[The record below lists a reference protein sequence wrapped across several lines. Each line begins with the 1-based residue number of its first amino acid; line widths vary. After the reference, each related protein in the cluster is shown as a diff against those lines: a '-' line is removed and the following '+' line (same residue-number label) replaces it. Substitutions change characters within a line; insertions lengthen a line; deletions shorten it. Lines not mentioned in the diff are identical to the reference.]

1 MRFIDFI
8 NEASVRESNL
18 ASASRKVAQ
27 FIGRKIGSDF
37 KEINGETYKNADGV
51 FFGILY
57 VSDNNDA
64 LRVNWDG
71 KKFYSINYWDDY
83 AGSANQ
89 PSKEIKTADIGPN
102 DASFVQLLPEII
114 RAITTESET
123 SDEMYESFIV
133 EKVIKYEDSEWKSPA
148 DFIKDVAADWTIDQ
162 IQSVLKQN
170 GNTYNKKQIQAKVDQ
185 VLGTESEP
193 EEPKKK
199 GGKKVVVETGKPEK
213 VAPPECVKKAN
224 ETLAKTKYSDPD
236 VVFENLNEYTQMVAT
251 GYSPALLITGQ
262 GGIGKSYNVN
272 QVLAKYGTKGEDYVI
287 MKGKCTPIKMYKFL
301 YTHYNQICVFDDCD
315 SVFDS
320 KDGINILKG
329 VLDSGENR
337 EVSWDNANTVDTF
350 GMTRKEIETEL
361 ATAVA
366 AGVKN
371 PIPSYFE
378 FDGAVIFISNLTYDD
393 IYKKDRALPTRCLT
407 IDINLKAE
415 DVINRI
421 KTCLPSIKIYKALAK
436 NGENKDITDEAIKKE
451 VFEFMISDEFKQIL
465 GGTEKELNFRSFIKL
480 YMLRHAGLEHWKR
493 LAAAI

>member
-1 MRFIDFI
+1 MRFTDFI
-8 NEASVRESNL
+8 NEASVGESNL

-27 FIGRKIGSDF
+27 FISRKIGSDF
-37 KEINGETYKNADGV
+37 KEITGETYKNADGV

-71 KKFYSINYWDDY
+71 KKFYSINYWEDY

-133 EKVIKYEDSEWKSPA
+133 EKAIKYEGNEWPSPA
-148 DFIKDVAADWTIDQ
+148 DFIKDVAADWTVDQ

-185 VLGTESEP
+185 ILGTESEP
-193 EEPKKK
+193 ELPLEPKKK
-199 GGKKVVVETGKPEK
+199 GGKKVVVEPGKPEK
-213 VAPPECVKKAN
+213 VAPPECAKKAN
-224 ETLAKTKYSDPD
+224 ETLSKTKYSDPD

-337 EVSWDNANTVDTF
+337 EVSWDNANTIDTF
-350 GMTRKEIETEL
+350 
-361 ATAVA
+361 
-366 AGVKN
+366 
-371 PIPSYFE
+371 
-378 FDGAVIFISNLTYDD
+378 
-393 IYKKDRALPTRCLT
+393 
-407 IDINLKAE
+407 
-415 DVINRI
+415 
-421 KTCLPSIKIYKALAK
+421 
-436 NGENKDITDEAIKKE
+436 
-451 VFEFMISDEFKQIL
+451 
-465 GGTEKELNFRSFIKL
+465 
-480 YMLRHAGLEHWKR
+480 
-493 LAAAI
+493 